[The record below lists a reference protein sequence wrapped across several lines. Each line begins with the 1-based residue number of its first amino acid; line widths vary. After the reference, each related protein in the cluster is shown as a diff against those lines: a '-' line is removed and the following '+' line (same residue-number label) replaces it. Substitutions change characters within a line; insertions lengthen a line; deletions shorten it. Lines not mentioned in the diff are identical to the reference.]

1 MKNKDVKIKGI
12 DVEING
18 IPYDLRL
25 QEVQGQEPKVRIYK
39 NFSWDKTLEKDFDED
54 SKILVLLKALELMNE
69 NQGVDQHD
77 SISNRWNSKEN
88 RKSR

>member
-1 MKNKDVKIKGI
+1 MENKDVKIKGMDI
-12 DVEING
+12 EING

-39 NFSWDKTLEKDFDED
+39 NFSWEQTLEKDFDED

-69 NQGVDQHD
+69 NKGVDQHD
-77 SISNRWNSKEN
+77 SIPNR
-88 RKSR
+88 

>member
-18 IPYDLRL
+18 ILYDLRL

-77 SISNRWNSKEN
+77 SISNR
-88 RKSR
+88 